1 MLWFTKQ
8 RKKKA
13 RNTLICLWGENF
25 GFSGQIQ
32 GIFRPFPACFGHIGR
47 IGRRSIR
54 PNIAD
59 TTRFWPVQC
68 KSKPIWHESSHYSAN
83 QAESVRIW
91 GKKKKK
97 NSDVAPTRR
106 QPHQMPHPTWGRVG
120 RKCGTLLAAFVLSR
134 LRLRFLIVVNKSLIN
149 LVYNLCN
156 LSKKKKNL
164 VYNLCRTHHTHT
176 THT

>member
-1 MLWFTKQ
+1 MRISTFP
-8 RKKKA
+8 A
-13 RNTLICLWGENF
+13 RFNANFCL
-25 GFSGQIQ
+25 
-32 GIFRPFPACFGHIGR
+32 FRPFPACFNR

-54 PNIAD
+54 PNMAD

-68 KSKPIWHESSHYSAN
+68 KSKPIWHELSHYSAN

-97 NSDVAPTRR
+97 NSDVAPTCR
-106 QPHQMPHPTWGRVG
+106 QPHQMPHPAWGCVG
-120 RKCGTLLAAFVLSR
+120 CKCSTLLAAFVLSR

-176 THT
+176 IHT